1 MFFNQY
7 EKIFYKFGDE
17 TKAAVFQ
24 NLTLY
29 TDLIDQIKDDL
40 SFYEVVTVQEGE
52 RPDQVSQR
60 VYGSPAYYWTFYLM
74 NDKLRAQGW
83 PVDRDQLIEKL
94 KRKFPHY
101 TLTLRRDISQTFLIN
116 TFVTGNTSS
125 ARGKIIHRNLDLGQ
139 VIVELDDPNVVFA
152 KDEIVTIT
160 TPTTITEQLYGAS
173 YEYLAAK
180 YYVDG
185 SGSRVDFDP
194 LIGPGGLLT
203 EKTILDDVNQ
213 VNDDLRLIRA
223 IRPEYLDKLTSA
235 YVRAVKS

>member
-94 KRKFPHY
+94 KGN
-101 TLTLRRDISQTFLIN
+101 FLIILL
-116 TFVTGNTSS
+116 
-125 ARGKIIHRNLDLGQ
+125 RY
-139 VIVELDDPNVVFA
+139 E
-152 KDEIVTIT
+152 EIF
-160 TPTTITEQLYGAS
+160 LKHS
-173 YEYLAAK
+173 
-180 YYVDG
+180 
-185 SGSRVDFDP
+185 
-194 LIGPGGLLT
+194 
-203 EKTILDDVNQ
+203 
-213 VNDDLRLIRA
+213 
-223 IRPEYLDKLTSA
+223 
-235 YVRAVKS
+235 